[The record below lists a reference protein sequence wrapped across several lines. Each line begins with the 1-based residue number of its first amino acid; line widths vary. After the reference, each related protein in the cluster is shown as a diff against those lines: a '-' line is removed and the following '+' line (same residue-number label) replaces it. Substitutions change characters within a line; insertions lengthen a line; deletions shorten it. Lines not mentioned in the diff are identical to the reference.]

1 MNAIINSWIEQ
12 LKRYE
17 KLVATFDGQ
26 VEIRLY
32 ANKGSVRKRPM
43 IVLNGGSQPTEN
55 VLNTTTSA
63 E

>member
-1 MNAIINSWIEQ
+1 VSHITNSWIEQ

-17 KLVATFDGQ
+17 KLVASFDGQ

-43 IVLNGGSQPTEN
+43 IVLNGGSQPIEN
-55 VLNTTTSA
+55 SVNTVNA
-63 E
+63 EE